1 MSDDDKSPCELIDE
15 EEKKNNPVKE
25 TQDQLDSEREKEEK
39 KEDKKKKEEEKR
51 NRHDRRTTDEKERD
65 RLRCRIDLITYQHR
79 LSNLDEHLEQ
89 ELKRSKI
96 KLEQELS
103 DLEFQKKKRKITHE
117 SELIQSRLDLKT
129 KDAKWRNQVDRQ
141 PEYLLD
147 PIRAIPDTDQV
158 ELVVSDRI
166 IELTGVITYFTCEYV
181 TDRIHYYNNQD
192 QTLPIFLII
201 DYSPG
206 GSVMSGY
213 RILEAM
219 AASPAPIYVVVKS
232 YAASMA
238 AMITSMAEHS
248 LIYPNAI
255 ILHHQ
260 ILTRTSGN
268 LKQHQEQLKD
278 LEEWFRRLAG
288 PFAEKQKL
296 TLNQLVKMM
305 YENNSD
311 GDWKEFG
318 DQAVNIGWVDHVVHR
333 IRQTNYLSNPDEYEF
348 GGCCQNN
355 EQPKSR
361 KRKRSSSI
369 DNQLPRLKPLDHWW
383 LYDPDNYYQE
393 Q

>member
-1 MSDDDKSPCELIDE
+1 MNDDKSPCELIDE
-15 EEKKNNPVKE
+15 EEKNNNPVKE
-25 TQDQLDSEREKEEK
+25 TQDQLDYEREKEEK
-39 KEDKKKKEEEKR
+39 KAEKKKKEEERK
-51 NRHDRRTTDEKERD
+51 NRYDRRTEDEKERD
-65 RLRCRIDLITYQHR
+65 RLRCRIDLVTYQHR
-79 LSNLDEHLEQ
+79 LSNIDEHLEQ
-89 ELKRSKI
+89 EQKRSKI
-96 KLEQELS
+96 KLEQELI
-103 DLEFQKKKRKITHE
+103 DLEFQKIKRKITQE
-117 SELIQSRLDLKT
+117 SELIQSKLDLKT
-129 KDAKWRNQVDRQ
+129 KEAKWKNLVDRQ
-141 PEYLLD
+141 PEYLHD
-147 PIRAIPDTDQV
+147 PIRTIPESNQI
-158 ELVVSDRI
+158 ELIISDRI
-166 IELTGVITYFTCEYV
+166 IELTGVITYYTCEHV

-192 QTLPIFLII
+192 PTLPIFIII

-268 LKQHQEQLKD
+268 LKQHKEQLED
-278 LEEWFRRLAG
+278 LEEWFRRLAE

-333 IRQTNYLSNPDEYEF
+333 IRQTNYLSNPDDEEF
-348 GGCCQNN
+348 GACCQQ
-355 EQPKSR
+355 QPTK
-361 KRKRSSSI
+361 KRKRSSCT
-369 DNQLPRLKPLDHWW
+369 NQLPRLKPLDHWW
-383 LYDPDNYYQE
+383 LYDPEGYYQE
-393 Q
+393 STNGQ